1 MYVFIMLQL
10 KIHNIWIEFFKMKD
24 FSLQAWIIE
33 ILTTAKSLTSEWDF
47 FKIKNFYLCAGMNNR
62 NFNPKVI

>member
-1 MYVFIMLQL
+1 MFLPVSSHVIQTLLLVYFYPLSHMYVFIMLQL

-33 ILTTAKSLTSEWDF
+33 ILTTATE
-47 FKIKNFYLCAGMNNR
+47 
-62 NFNPKVI
+62 NP

>member
-33 ILTTAKSLTSEWDF
+33 ILTTATE
-47 FKIKNFYLCAGMNNR
+47 
-62 NFNPKVI
+62 NP